1 MSKLSDS
8 IERKFIESYDIDEY
22 EVLTDTGW
30 HDVSA
35 LHVTVEYREWILVLE
50 NGMTL
55 TCADDHIVFDQN
67 FNEIF
72 VKNLEPGSVV
82 ITEDGPIAVSSVE
95 ETEVTSNMYDLTVES
110 ENHRFYTNGILSH
123 NTTTAAVLILHYI
136 LFNEYKTVAIL
147 ANKAAAAR
155 EVLSRVQM
163 SFEALP
169 KWMQQG
175 VVSWNKGSIE
185 LENGCK
191 CFCAA
196 SSSDSIRGK
205 SVNMLYIDEVAF
217 LKNWDEFFTSVYPT
231 ISSGTST
238 KLILTSTPNGMNHF
252 YEICTLAKHGK
263 GHPKWNG
270 YELIEAQWW
279 RVPGRDEAWKEK
291 TLATLNFDVT
301 KFEQEYDCS
310 FGSVSGALL
319 SAFALKSLEAQP
331 PIVSNDHLFKYD
343 EPQRGHSYMLVAD
356 VSRGKG
362 LDYSAFSVIDIS
374 VMPYKQVCVYR
385 NNQIVPTDYATAIYR
400 IGKMYNEAYV
410 LVENNDAGCQV
421 VDILNLDYGYESLMF
436 TETQN
441 NRKVLS
447 SGFGKNAEGGVRT
460 TKSVKM
466 LGCATMKT
474 LIEGNKLHVV
484 DKNAIIEL
492 KNFVRIGDSYAAEAP
507 HHDDIT
513 MGLVL
518 FSWAVDQSYFKEISD
533 IDIDGILR
541 EKSSDEWDEELLGF
555 GFMTNDDE
563 PSNFLTNTW

>member
-1 MSKLSDS
+1 MMIENTKFEVLTERGWEKFDGIASKLS
-8 IERKFIESYDIDEY
+8 KK
-22 EVLTDTGW
+22 
-30 HDVSA
+30 
-35 LHVTVEYREWILVLE
+35 TVK
-50 NGMTL
+50 
-55 TCADDHIVFDQN
+55 IVFDDGSYIETTEEHLLSN
-67 FNEIF
+67 GSFWIKAMDVVEGEIISDKAVTHVEF
-72 VKNLEPGSVV
+72 IDDEKQVYDLINVEGSDY
-82 ITEDGPIAVSSVE
+82 ITND
-95 ETEVTSNMYDLTVES
+95 VTS
-110 ENHRFYTNGILSH
+110 H
-123 NTTTAAVLILHYI
+123 N
-136 LFNEYKTVAIL
+136 
-147 ANKAAAAR
+147 
-155 EVLSRVQM
+155 
-163 SFEALP
+163 
-169 KWMQQG
+169 
-175 VVSWNKGSIE
+175 
-185 LENGCK
+185 
-191 CFCAA
+191 
-196 SSSDSIRGK
+196 
-205 SVNMLYIDEVAF
+205 
-217 LKNWDEFFTSVYPT
+217 
-231 ISSGTST
+231 
-238 KLILTSTPNGMNHF
+238 
-252 YEICTLAKHGK
+252 
-263 GHPKWNG
+263 
-270 YELIEAQWW
+270 
-279 RVPGRDEAWKEK
+279 
-291 TLATLNFDVT
+291 
-301 KFEQEYDCS
+301 CS

-374 VMPYKQVCVYR
+374 VIPYKQVCVYR

-484 DKNAIIEL
+484 DKNTIIEL